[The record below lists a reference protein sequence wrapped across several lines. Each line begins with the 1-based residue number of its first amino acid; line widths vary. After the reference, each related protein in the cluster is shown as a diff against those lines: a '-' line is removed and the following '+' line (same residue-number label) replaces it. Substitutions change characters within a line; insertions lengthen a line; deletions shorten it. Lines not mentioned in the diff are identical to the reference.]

1 MHGSIPRGCLHSAY
15 IFWAVRRAA
24 HGRARARPTSQ
35 ATMRAWRRRILREAS
50 GEGAERAG
58 SRIWL
63 AAAFRGKNSLASTS
77 LSVLIGQEAGARQP
91 SWMSLGAVVRAT
103 QNCARSGMAVETSV
117 SPHRR
122 RYRLGAKS
130 WPWSVQLCHPGGH
143 SGRNRS
149 SQTPLAVGSA
159 RPTRWWVSIASGIA
173 HAAAGC
179 VVEPLLAT
187 SRPFWPALNQ
197 ERESL
202 AVRPTRRSSAIRARG
217 ERQHLDLRLDHAG
230 GGEHHGVNAA
240 RPAGPGFG
248 GRSDRRAAPVGDDPA
263 IHHR

>member
-130 WPWSVQLCHPGGH
+130 LAMERAALPSRRALWPEPQFTDPA
-143 SGRNRS
+143 RS
-149 SQTPLAVGSA
+149 RFGPTDPVVGSRLPRA
-159 RPTRWWVSIASGIA
+159 SLTRPQDASSSPCLQRVA
-173 HAAAGC
+173 
-179 VVEPLLAT
+179 L
-187 SRPFWPALNQ
+187 SR
-197 ERESL
+197 R
-202 AVRPTRRSSAIRARG
+202 
-217 ERQHLDLRLDHAG
+217 H
-230 GGEHHGVNAA
+230 
-240 RPAGPGFG
+240 
-248 GRSDRRAAPVGDDPA
+248 
-263 IHHR
+263 

>member
-159 RPTRWWVSIASGIA
+159 RPTRWWGLDCLGHRSRGRRMRRRAPACNESPFLACTEPGAGIPRCSA
-173 HAAAGC
+173 HSKIFRD
-179 VVEPLLAT
+179 T
-187 SRPFWPALNQ
+187 SSRRAPAP
-197 ERESL
+197 
-202 AVRPTRRSSAIRARG
+202 RPT
-217 ERQHLDLRLDHAG
+217 
-230 GGEHHGVNAA
+230 
-240 RPAGPGFG
+240 P
-248 GRSDRRAAPVGDDPA
+248 
-263 IHHR
+263 